1 VAVLAIV
8 TDFALTA
15 LFQGFALGV
24 LVLFFASL
32 LLGFVGLV
40 RDLLG

>member
-1 VAVLAIV
+1 V

-15 LFQGFALGV
+15 LFQGFALGI
-24 LVLFFASL
+24 LVLFFSSL

-40 RDLLG
+40 KELLG

>member
-1 VAVLAIV
+1 M
-8 TDFALTA
+8 TDFALNA

-24 LVLFFASL
+24 LVLFFSSL

-40 RDLLG
+40 KELLG

>member
-1 VAVLAIV
+1 V

-24 LVLFFASL
+24 LVLFFSSV

-40 RDLLG
+40 KELLG

>member
-1 VAVLAIV
+1 M

-15 LFQGFALGV
+15 LFQGFGVGIAL
-24 LVLFFASL
+24 LFVSSV

-40 RDLLG
+40 RELLG